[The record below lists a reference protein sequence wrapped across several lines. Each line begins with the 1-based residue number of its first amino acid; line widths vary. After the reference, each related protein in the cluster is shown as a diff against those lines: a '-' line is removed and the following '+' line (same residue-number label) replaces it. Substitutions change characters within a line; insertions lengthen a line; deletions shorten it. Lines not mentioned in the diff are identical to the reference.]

1 MRQKKE
7 KKPPMGLEEPFVNKI
22 NAASPDE
29 IKAEMIQT
37 QKGLEEAKDFK
48 KNKPEVVDARDALQ
62 QMLGPL
68 NDGIKAGNNR
78 LKFMVQRLK
87 EMGAL

>member
-1 MRQKKE
+1 ME
-7 KKPPMGLEEPFVNKI
+7 KKQKALPGLNPEFVDKI
-22 NAASPDE
+22 AAASPDE

-37 QKGLEEAKDFK
+37 QKGIEEAKEFK
-48 KNKPEVVDARDALQ
+48 KTKQEILDAKTAYQDLV
-62 QMLGPL
+62 GPF

-78 LKFMVQRLK
+78 LKYMVDRLK